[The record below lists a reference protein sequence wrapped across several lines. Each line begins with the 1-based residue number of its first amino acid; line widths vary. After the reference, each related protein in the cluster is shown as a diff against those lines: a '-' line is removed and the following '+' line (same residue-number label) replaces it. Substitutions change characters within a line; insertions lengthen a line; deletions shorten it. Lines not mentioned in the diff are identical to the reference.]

1 MNEKIFYMI
10 KNFIDSIFLNIDK
23 SFSSLFHFLKIQKS
37 FLLKT
42 LIIIQIVLKKY
53 LSFINQT
60 RQNFIFNNKITYYKK
75 NYLIKM

>member
-1 MNEKIFYMI
+1 MNEKIFYMT
-10 KNFIDSIFLNIDK
+10 KNFIDSIFLNVNK
-23 SFSSLFHFLKIQKS
+23 SFSSIFQFLKIQKS